1 MDAGLS
7 SSSRERRRRR
17 DGNNVRARTTAP
29 SSRRRCAIRPR
40 EGQNMSCLLV
50 FLLAI
55 AQAVAFC
62 GKDGSATARIIDER
76 WQRSL
81 PWVLRTDVF
90 VPVTVSFFGC
100 IAFQHQYLVPLC
112 SHASYIIIGHNG
124 VISPAWAS
132 ALLSCGTVLAY
143 TYVWFLRC
151 KKAVGKEL
159 LLGEYHEDFFQLL
172 LALSAS
178 CNGFSCSPG
187 YWKFLSVHVLL
198 TKTESLTLWML
209 TR

>member
-1 MDAGLS
+1 
-7 SSSRERRRRR
+7 
-17 DGNNVRARTTAP
+17 
-29 SSRRRCAIRPR
+29 
-40 EGQNMSCLLV
+40 
-50 FLLAI
+50 
-55 AQAVAFC
+55 
-62 GKDGSATARIIDER
+62 
-76 WQRSL
+76 
-81 PWVLRTDVF
+81 
-90 VPVTVSFFGC
+90 
-100 IAFQHQYLVPLC
+100 
-112 SHASYIIIGHNG
+112 

>member
-1 MDAGLS
+1 MGGPG
-7 SSSRERRRRR
+7 RPCRRRAAA
-17 DGNNVRARTTAP
+17 AR
-29 SSRRRCAIRPR
+29 S
-40 EGQNMSCLLV
+40 V

-62 GKDGSATARIIDER
+62 GKDGSATARIIDKR

-81 PWVLRTDVF
+81 PWVLRTDAF

-100 IAFQHQYLVPLC
+100 VAFQHRYLVPLC
-112 SHASYIIIGHNG
+112 ARASYIIIEHDS

-132 ALLSCGTVLAY
+132 TLLSCGTVLAF

-151 KKAVGKEL
+151 KKAVGEEL
-159 LLGEYHEDFFQLL
+159 LLGECHKDFFQLL
-172 LALSAS
+172 LASSAS
-178 CNGFSCSPG
+178 CYWLSCGAG
-187 YWKFLSVHVLL
+187 YWKFHSVHVLL
-198 TKTESLTLWML
+198 AETESLTLWML

>member
-1 MDAGLS
+1 ML
-7 SSSRERRRRR
+7 
-17 DGNNVRARTTAP
+17 
-29 SSRRRCAIRPR
+29 
-40 EGQNMSCLLV
+40 CLLV

-55 AQAVAFC
+55 AQAGVFC
-62 GKDGSATARIIDER
+62 GKDGSAMARIIDER
-76 WQRSL
+76 W
-81 PWVLRTDVF
+81 PDAF

-100 IAFQHQYLVPLC
+100 VAFQHRYLVPLC
-112 SHASYIIIGHNG
+112 ARASYIIIGHNG

-159 LLGEYHEDFFQLL
+159 LLCEYHEDSFQLL
-172 LALSAS
+172 PALSALCYSYGLS
-178 CNGFSCSPG
+178 CGPG
-187 YWKFLSVHVLL
+187 YWKFFSVPVLL
-198 TKTESLTLWML
+198 AKTESLKLWIL